1 MNKKEVG
8 GKFMSDEIRQ
18 AHLYL
23 NGYSLRQIGRQ
34 EGVSHVT
41 IHNNLVKKLAKAGEI
56 DLYIKVIAKLN
67 DNTPDSISKKEVV
80 ERVLNAYHLSVDED
94 KTIEEI
100 AEQLGASVFT
110 IYRDLTVRL
119 EKLHQKNNGLVTKEM
134 LELSEKV
141 LSRRSLE
148 CLIPK
153 MPSKKVPTQK
163 TRLERLYES
172 EEEQF
177 KFLAHAM
184 LTFRVTPKTMS
195 SWLQLDENELYQK
208 LLSYKPNLEFSFQYL
223 VNYECPN
230 QEDAIRKF
238 DEYYRALLKARLL
251 NQKELSSSL
260 IKLISDHSYLAA
272 KKAIL
277 ENKSIKLEQVGPV
290 IAHIIKYSLSP
301 INVMDSLGIT
311 SNLWNRI
318 VYLYFENDP
327 ASKDK
332 YENLIH
338 NYRESNFSPGGRK
351 S

>member
-1 MNKKEVG
+1 MP
-8 GKFMSDEIRQ
+8 DEIRQ

-41 IHNNLVKKLAKAGEI
+41 IHNNLVKKLAKVGEI

-67 DNTPDSISKKEVV
+67 DNTPDSIAKKQVV

-100 AEQLGASVFT
+100 AEQLEASVFT

-119 EKLHQKNNGLVTKEM
+119 AKLHQKNDALVTKEM
-134 LELSEKV
+134 LDISEEV

-153 MPSKKVPTQK
+153 MPTKKVPAQK
-163 TRLERLYES
+163 SRLERIYES

-195 SWLQLDENELYQK
+195 SWLQVDENELYQK
-208 LLSYKPNLEFSFQYL
+208 LLSYKPHIEFSFQYL
-223 VNYECPN
+223 VDYECPN
-230 QEDAIRKF
+230 QEEALGMF
-238 DEYYRALLKARLL
+238 DEYYGALLKAKLL

-260 IKLISDHSYLAA
+260 IRLISDRSYLAA

-277 ENKSIKLEQVGPV
+277 ETKSIKIEQVGPV

-301 INVMDSLGIT
+301 ESVRDSLGIT

-318 VYLYFENDP
+318 VHLYFEKDP
-327 ASKDK
+327 TFKDK